1 MPNPG
6 GIVVAGKSGDRIA
19 TGRFDPLLPDEELV
33 AAICYND
40 PQKAARMLRELDTLG
55 RYALDALADM
65 LDGGTAASS
74 RQLDCLPVAL
84 KIIAARGRGRPPKG
98 DVRSVVSRPSR
109 LRKTP
114 AKSPGW
120 EYMIARRVKRFV
132 DEGRTREQAIEE
144 ARQSPPFA
152 EDGQKKRVPP
162 SFSAVEKAYDRH
174 RKKLSAENF
183 KPMRRVLK

>member
-1 MPNPG
+1 
-6 GIVVAGKSGDRIA
+6 VAGKSGDRIA

-33 AAICYND
+33 AAICDND

-109 LRKTP
+109 QRKTS
-114 AKSPGW
+114 AKSAGW
-120 EYMIARRVKRFV
+120 EYMMALRVQRFI
-132 DEGRTREQAIEE
+132 DAGSTRTRAIEE
-144 ARQSPPFA
+144 ARQSAHFA
-152 EDGQKKRVPP
+152 VEGQKKRVPP
-162 SFSAVEKAYDRH
+162 SASAVEKAYDLYR
-174 RKKLSAENF
+174 RKLRTEKSRR
-183 KPMRRVLK
+183 MRRVLK